1 MLNVKKLVS
10 VIVPLFNE
18 ENSLK
23 IIFNELSKI
32 KDELISQFDFEFIF
46 IDDGS
51 DDDTLNQLNLISNK
65 NDFVKVVSF
74 TRNFGHQSAILAGY
88 EFAKGDLIISMDG
101 DMQDPPDLIIDMLKK
116 IEDKDVQV
124 VYAIRKNRDTDS
136 FFKKISAKIFY
147 KFFNYLSSV
156 SKLEDMG
163 DFRLITKK
171 VLINILELNEKE
183 IFLRAM
189 IPWTGYNSAK
199 VFYDR
204 PERIL
209 GETKFTKKRMIN
221 LALSGLVQFTS
232 KPLELTFFIGI
243 FLSMLSLVLTLIVLF
258 IKIFTD
264 IFVPG
269 LASIILVIFFF
280 GSIQIFLIG
289 LIGIYLSKIFIQIKQ
304 RPRYLIK
311 SKINLD

>member
-1 MLNVKKLVS
+1 MKKLVS
-10 VIVPLFNE
+10 VIVPLLNE

-23 IIFNELSKI
+23 IIFDELSRI
-32 KDELISQFDFEFIF
+32 KNELISKFDFEFIF

-51 DDDTLNQLNLISNK
+51 DDHTLNQLNLISK
-65 NDFVKVVSF
+65 ENDFVKVISF

-88 EFAKGDLIISMDG
+88 EFAKGELIISMDG
-101 DMQDPPDLIIDMLKK
+101 DMQDPPSLIVDMLRKV
-116 IEDKDVQV
+116 EDTDAQV
-124 VYAIRKNRDTDS
+124 VYAVRKNRDADS

-156 SKLEDMG
+156 SKLENMG

-171 VLINILELNEKE
+171 VLIKILELNEKE

-189 IPWTGYNSAK
+189 IPWTGYKSEK

-204 PERIL
+204 PERIS
-209 GETKFTKKRMIN
+209 GETKFTKKKMIK
-221 LALSGLVQFTS
+221 LALNGLVQFTS
-232 KPLELTFFIGI
+232 KPLELTFFMGV
-243 FLSMLSLVLTLIVLF
+243 FLSLLSLTLGLIVLF
-258 IKIFTD
+258 IKISTD

-269 LASIILVIFFF
+269 LASIILVIMFFS
-280 GSIQIFLIG
+280 SIQIFLIG
-289 LIGIYLSKIFIQIKQ
+289 LIGIYLSKIFYQVKK

-311 SKINLD
+311 SKINFS

>member
-1 MLNVKKLVS
+1 MKKLVS
-10 VIVPLFNE
+10 VIVPLLNE

-23 IIFNELSKI
+23 VIFDELSRI
-32 KDELISQFDFEFIF
+32 KNILISKFDFEFIF

-51 DDDTLNQLNLISNK
+51 HDDTLNQLNLISK
-65 NDFVKVVSF
+65 ENDFVKVISF

-88 EFAKGDLIISMDG
+88 EFAKGELIISMDG
-101 DMQDPPDLIIDMLKK
+101 DMQDPPSLIVDMLRKV
-116 IEDKDVQV
+116 EDTDAHV
-124 VYAIRKNRDTDS
+124 VYAVRKNRDADS

-156 SKLEDMG
+156 SKLENMG

-171 VLINILELNEKE
+171 VLIKILELNEKE

-189 IPWTGYNSAK
+189 IPWTGYKSEK

-204 PERIL
+204 PERIS
-209 GETKFTKKRMIN
+209 GETKFTKKKMIK
-221 LALSGLVQFTS
+221 LALNGLVQFTS
-232 KPLELTFFIGI
+232 KPLELTFFMGV
-243 FLSMLSLVLTLIVLF
+243 FLSLMSLTLGLIVLF
-258 IKIFTD
+258 IKISTD

-269 LASIILVIFFF
+269 LASIILVIMFFS
-280 GSIQIFLIG
+280 SIQIFLIG
-289 LIGIYLSKIFIQIKQ
+289 LIGIYLSKIFYQVKK

-311 SKINLD
+311 SKINLS

>member
-1 MLNVKKLVS
+1 MKRLVS
-10 VIVPLFNE
+10 VIVPLLNE

-23 IIFNELSKI
+23 IIFDELSRI
-32 KDELISQFDFEFIF
+32 KNELISKFDFEFIF

-51 DDDTLNQLNLISNK
+51 DDHTLNQLNLISK
-65 NDFVKVVSF
+65 ENDFVKVISF

-88 EFAKGDLIISMDG
+88 EFAKGELIISMDG
-101 DMQDPPDLIIDMLKK
+101 DMQDPPSLIVDMLRKV
-116 IEDKDVQV
+116 EDTDAQV
-124 VYAIRKNRDTDS
+124 VYAVRKNRDADS

-156 SKLEDMG
+156 SKLENMG

-171 VLINILELNEKE
+171 VLIKILELNEKE

-189 IPWTGYNSAK
+189 IPWTGYKSEK

-204 PERIL
+204 PERIS
-209 GETKFTKKRMIN
+209 GETKFTKKKMIK
-221 LALSGLVQFTS
+221 LALNGLVQFTS
-232 KPLELTFFIGI
+232 KPLELTFFMGV
-243 FLSMLSLVLTLIVLF
+243 FLSLLSLTLGLIVLF
-258 IKIFTD
+258 IKISTD

-269 LASIILVIFFF
+269 LASIILVIMFFS
-280 GSIQIFLIG
+280 SIQIFLIG
-289 LIGIYLSKIFIQIKQ
+289 LIGIYLSKIFYQVKK

-311 SKINLD
+311 SKINFS